1 MIGMQTQRP
10 LTHEVAATLRAERA
24 RELAAIHAAVCR
36 ARPRQ
41 LCCSTC
47 RELNDR
53 AARLALV
60 AGGQR

>member
-1 MIGMQTQRP
+1 VQTIPRP
-10 LTHEVAATLRAERA
+10 TTHEVAATLRAERA
-24 RELAAIHAAVCR
+24 REMYSIHTAVCR

-41 LCCSTC
+41 LCCATC

-53 AARLALV
+53 AARLARV